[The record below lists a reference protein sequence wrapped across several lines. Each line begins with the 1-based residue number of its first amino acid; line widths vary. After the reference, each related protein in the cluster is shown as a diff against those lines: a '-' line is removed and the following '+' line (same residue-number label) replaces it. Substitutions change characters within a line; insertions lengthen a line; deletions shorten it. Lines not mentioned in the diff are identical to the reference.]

1 MPPGEDIAAGVAAPL
16 PMFAAEDVAVDVD
29 AEAEEEAVAVGS
41 GMGALN
47 GAEAGAVLEAAVVLE
62 LVEEAALGAST
73 VAASETCTGKT
84 AALARACASFAYA
97 GAATSRNSRRMDAV
111 MVFMI
116 VSRERPA
123 CGTPTSGTACS

>member
-16 PMFAAEDVAVDVD
+16 PMLAAEDVAVDVD

-62 LVEEAALGAST
+62 LEEAALGAST

-84 AALARACASFAYA
+84 AALARACVSFAYA